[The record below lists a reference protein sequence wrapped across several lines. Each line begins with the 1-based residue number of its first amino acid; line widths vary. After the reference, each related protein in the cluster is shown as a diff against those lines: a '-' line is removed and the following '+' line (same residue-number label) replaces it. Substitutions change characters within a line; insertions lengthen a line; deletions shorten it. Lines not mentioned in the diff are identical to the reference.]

1 MKIIIAAGGTGGSV
15 NPALAVAEE
24 IKKLKPRAEI
34 LFVGTKTGPEK
45 GIVSAVGLDF
55 AHVPSAKLRRYF
67 SINNLCDFFKFFAG
81 IIKSFF
87 IIKRFQP
94 DVIFGT
100 GSFVQVPL
108 CWVGKLFKAKIVI
121 HQQDSR
127 IGLANK
133 LVSFIADSIT
143 TAFEYT
149 SKEFY
154 SGSGFMTKKWNPRAL
169 WVGNPIR
176 ASILSKQLDF
186 KDFFGLNSDL
196 PVLFVFG
203 GSTGAEQINQFI
215 FEIAPKLV
223 KSFQVVH
230 MAGKGKSISLF
241 QNSNYHVFD
250 FLPFPQYSYIMQ
262 KAHIVVSRAGLSTIT
277 ELSSLRKCSIII
289 PMPYSHQEDNA
300 TMMQLMGAAIVLF
313 RNHATAQNLERIIFK
328 LNFDPDTQ
336 KALKKN
342 IQTVNRPEAAKTL
355 AGIIIKH
362 SNERKKT

>member
-1 MKIIIAAGGTGGSV
+1 MRILIAAGGTGGSV
-15 NPALAVAEE
+15 NPAVAVAEE
-24 IKKLKPRAEI
+24 IKKFKPKTEI
-34 LFVGTKTGPEK
+34 LFIGTKNGPERE
-45 GIVSAVGLDF
+45 IVPAAGLNF
-55 AHVPSAKLRRYF
+55 IHIPSAKLRRYF
-67 SINNLCDFFKFFAG
+67 SIKNLVDIFKLIAG

-87 IIKRFQP
+87 IINKFRP

-108 CWVGKLFKAKIVI
+108 CWVGKLYKAKIVI

-133 LVSFIADSIT
+133 LVSFMADSIT

-154 SGSGFMTKKWNPRAL
+154 SGSGFLTKKWSPRAL

-176 ASILSKQLDF
+176 ASILSKQEDF
-186 KDFFGLNSDL
+186 KDFFGLHSDL

-203 GSTGAEQINQFI
+203 GSTGAEQINEII

-223 KSFQVVH
+223 KSFQVIHVT
-230 MAGKGKSISLF
+230 GKGKHPSQF
-241 QNSNYHVFD
+241 KNSNYHVFE

-277 ELSSLRKCSIII
+277 ELSSLGKCSIII

-300 TMMQLMGAAIVLF
+300 TMLQLIGAAIVLF
-313 RNHATAQNLERIIFK
+313 RGYATAQNLERIISK
-328 LNFDPDTQ
+328 LNFDPETQ
-336 KALKKN
+336 KVLKKN
-342 IQTVNRPEAAKTL
+342 IQGVNRPEAAKTL
-355 AGIIIKH
+355 AEIIIKNF
-362 SNERKKT
+362 NERKKT